1 MFIKLKIKKNKIK
14 NSDLNI
20 SSSIDAIGLFCPA
33 PMAMLKIG
41 LGEVKSSEIV
51 KIIADDPEFEKDLPS
66 WCNLTGNKLLFLER
80 DKKGIFFGYVKKKK

>member
-1 MFIKLKIKKNKIK
+1 MKKNKISILDIK
-14 NSDLNI
+14 I
-20 SSSIDAIGLFCPA
+20 SNSIDAIGLFCPA

-41 LGEVKSSEIV
+41 LEEVKNSEIV

-66 WCNLTGNKLLFLER
+66 WCNSTGNKLLFLER